1 LLKAKFEL
9 NPSGTLQNN
18 YANANRMARNNSERL
33 NQESLN
39 PSFLTAWIV
48 SSNKQVVSRRKI
60 VFLIL
65 ITPIIVL
72 LIPYLLGQLTVSSL
86 STWIPIIISFI
97 IISLVFV
104 FALPKLM
111 EEQMK
116 DLEDQAGREGRA

>member
-1 LLKAKFEL
+1 
-9 NPSGTLQNN
+9 
-18 YANANRMARNNSERL
+18 MARNNSERL